1 MSADSLTERLEAVM
15 SGRAEGNHGVS
26 QVIEIAQKSLQT
38 LLEIHEDIKQLLQLR
53 YQNVGY
59 NVLEE
64 ALGARIHRILG
75 RRRMR
80 GGQQVIELK
89 ASNQNLSNVSPVL
102 FQVGRRVIHKIHKY
116 RGVVIG
122 WDQRPLV
129 NVKYVAFAVNSKSC
143 FILISEWPDVM
154 NSELKSEQPFYKI
167 MADESDIKRSFG
179 NGTYSKYYYI
189 PQEHLDLCEDEYVPY
204 NR

>member
-1 MSADSLTERLEAVM
+1 MAADTLTDRVEEVM
-15 SGRAEGNHGVS
+15 FGRHEGKHGVAH
-26 QVIEIAQKSLQT
+26 VIDTAQKSLQT

-75 RRRMR
+75 KRRLR

-89 ASNQNLSNVSPVL
+89 ASSQSLSNVSPVL
-102 FQVGRRVIHKIHKY
+102 FQVGKRVVHKLHKY

-129 NVKYVAFAVNSKSC
+129 NVRYV
-143 FILISEWPDVM
+143 E
-154 NSELKSEQPFYKI
+154 
-167 MADESDIKRSFG
+167 
-179 NGTYSKYYYI
+179 
-189 PQEHLDLCEDEYVPY
+189 
-204 NR
+204 